1 MNSENRSPVSTSLA
15 GARRA
20 NRASRETASLVE
32 PFSRRFAAYAL
43 GASATG
49 VGLLALAQ
57 PARAEIVFTPANTT
71 LTNGSLYI
79 DLNHD
84 GINDFVLLNDRSS
97 PHHRALGAKGLA
109 AGNGVMAYQTGCS
122 YPLLA
127 LRPGTEIGTARELFC
142 RSAAPMAGVAST
154 FGGVIFGPWANI
166 SQHFLGFKFEINR
179 QVHYGWAE
187 LNVKAGPR
195 NGAPAI
201 AATLLGYAY
210 DTVPNQPVPAG
221 LRSDACAPKL
231 EPGTL
236 GLLALGSPGLAFW
249 RKKEQPSEVAP

>member
-1 MNSENRSPVSTSLA
+1 
-15 GARRA
+15 
-20 NRASRETASLVE
+20 
-32 PFSRRFAAYAL
+32 
-43 GASATG
+43 
-49 VGLLALAQ
+49 
-57 PARAEIVFTPANTT
+57 
-71 LTNGSLYI
+71 
-79 DLNHD
+79 
-84 GINDFVLLNDRSS
+84 
-97 PHHRALGAKGLA
+97 
-109 AGNGVMAYQTGCS
+109 
-122 YPLLA
+122 
-127 LRPGTEIGTARELFC
+127 
-142 RSAAPMAGVAST
+142 MAGVAST

-187 LNVKAGPR
+187 LSVKAGPR